1 MSSIIKVG
9 KVQSSTGQDAITIAD
24 SGTITATNIQTD
36 SIKDDSGTRVLASD
50 SGSAWSWGSGVPSGS
65 IVQVQHTQITTN
77 AECSNMS
84 ALTNYVVQDAS
95 NATSGGSVTGILGV
109 NITPKIHGSKIW
121 VQSSFCGELS
131 GDSVY
136 NSMFFYWKNSTK
148 LGNTESPPEDRLI
161 GIATPTISYHAD
173 DGGTTL
179 EACFMQYFDTHGQS
193 QSDINS
199 GTQIR
204 YKLGFICTNAV
215 NLLINRTVEDANNNS
230 RERGVSS
237 ICAIELAP

>member
-1 MSSIIKVG
+1 MSGILKVG
-9 KVQSSTGQDAITIAD
+9 GSELINDNGG
-24 SGTITATNIQTD
+24 SGALQ
-36 SIKDDSGTRVLASD
+36 
-50 SGSAWSWGSGVPSGS
+50 WGSGLPSGS
-65 IVQVQHTQITTN
+65 IVQVQHTQLTTN
-77 AECSNMS
+77 AGMEN
-84 ALTNYVVQDAS
+84 LQTETDYVVQDSS
-95 NATSGGSVTGILGV
+95 NSTSGGSVTGILGV
-109 NITPKIHGSKIW
+109 NITPKIYGSKIW
-121 VQSSFCGELS
+121 IQSSWCGEIS
-131 GDSVY
+131 GDNVY
-136 NSMFFYWKNSTK
+136 NCMFYYWRDSTK
-148 LGNTESPPEDRLI
+148 LANTHSSPGVRLI

-204 YKLGFICTNAV
+204 YKLGFKSLHSLSV
-215 NLLINRTVEDANNNS
+215 FINRTVEDANNTS

>member
-1 MSSIIKVG
+1 MSVLQVDTIQDSAGTTDKELA
-9 KVQSSTGQDAITIAD
+9 QYSSG
-24 SGTITATNIQTD
+24 N
-36 SIKDDSGTRVLASD
+36 
-50 SGSAWSWGSGVPSGS
+50 WSWGSGLPSGS
-65 IVQVQHTQITTN
+65 IVQVQHTQLTTN
-77 AECSNMS
+77 AGMEN
-84 ALTNYVVQDAS
+84 LQTETDYVVQDSS
-95 NATSGGSVTGILGV
+95 NSTSGGSVTGILGV
-109 NITPKIHGSKIW
+109 NITPKIYGSKIW
-121 VQSSFCGELS
+121 IQSSWCGEIS
-131 GDSVY
+131 GDNVY
-136 NSMFFYWKNSTK
+136 NSMFFYWRNSTK
-148 LGNTESPPEDRLI
+148 LANTQASPGVRLI

-204 YKLGFICTNAV
+204 YKLGFLSLH
-215 NLLINRTVEDANNNS
+215 NLSVFINRTVEDANNNS

>member
-1 MSSIIKVG
+1 MSSEIKSTT
-9 KVQSSTGQDAITIAD
+9 VQ
-24 SGTITATNIQTD
+24 TN
-36 SIKDDSGTRVLASD
+36 SLKDKTGTRVLASD
-50 SGSAWSWGSGVPSGS
+50 SGSAWSWGSGLPSGS
-65 IVQVQHTQITTN
+65 IVQVQHTQLTTN
-77 AECSNMS
+77 AGMENVQP
-84 ALTNYVVQDAS
+84 TTDYVVQDSS
-95 NATSGGSVTGILGV
+95 NSTSGGSVTGILGV

-121 VQSSFCGELS
+121 IQSSWCGELS
-131 GDSVY
+131 GDNVY

-148 LGNTESPPEDRLI
+148 LANTESSPGVRLL
-161 GIATPTISYHAD
+161 GIATPTINYHAD

-204 YKLGFICTNAV
+204 YKLGFICTA
-215 NLLINRTVEDANNNS
+215 NLSVFINRTVEDGNHTS

>member
-1 MSSIIKVG
+1 MSGILKVG
-9 KVQSSTGQDAITIAD
+9 GSELINDNGG
-24 SGTITATNIQTD
+24 SGALQ
-36 SIKDDSGTRVLASD
+36 
-50 SGSAWSWGSGVPSGS
+50 WGSGLPSGS
-65 IVQVQHTQITTN
+65 IVQVQHTQLTTN
-77 AECSNMS
+77 AGMEN
-84 ALTNYVVQDAS
+84 LQTETDYVVQDSS
-95 NATSGGSVTGILGV
+95 NSTSGGSVTGILGV
-109 NITPKIHGSKIW
+109 NITPKIYGSKIW
-121 VQSSFCGELS
+121 IQSSWCGEIS
-131 GDSVY
+131 GDNVY
-136 NSMFFYWKNSTK
+136 NSMFFYWRDSTK
-148 LGNTESPPEDRLI
+148 LANTHSSPGVRLI

-204 YKLGFICTNAV
+204 YKLGFLSLH
-215 NLLINRTVEDANNNS
+215 NLSVFINRTVEDANNNS

>member
-1 MSSIIKVG
+1 MSSIIKANSIQD
-9 KVQSSTGQDAITIAD
+9 KTGA
-24 SGTITATNIQTD
+24 
-36 SIKDDSGTRVLASD
+36 RVLASD
-50 SGSAWSWGSGVPSGS
+50 SGSAWSWGSGLPSGS
-65 IVQVQHTQITTN
+65 IVQVQHTQITT
-77 AECSNMS
+77 S
-84 ALTNYVVQDAS
+84 AGMENVQATTDYVVQDSS
-95 NATSGGSVTGILGV
+95 NSTSGGSVTGNFGV
-109 NITPKIHGSKIW
+109 NITPKIYGSKIW
-121 VQSSFCGELS
+121 IQSSFCGEIS
-131 GDSVY
+131 GDNVY
-136 NSMFFYWKNSTK
+136 NSMFFYWRDSTK
-148 LGNTESPPEDRLI
+148 LGNTQASPGVRLI

-204 YKLGFICTNAV
+204 YKLGFISTH
-215 NLLINRTVEDANNNS
+215 NLSVFINRTVEDANNNS